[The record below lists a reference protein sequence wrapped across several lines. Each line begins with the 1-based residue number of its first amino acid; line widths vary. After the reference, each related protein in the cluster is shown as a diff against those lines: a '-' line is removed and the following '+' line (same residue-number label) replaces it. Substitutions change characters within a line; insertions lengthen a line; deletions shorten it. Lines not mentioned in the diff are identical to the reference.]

1 MTMGLTVVLVLAA
14 ANLLLKGNGRS
25 PWVLADSYTHFYVAD
40 TFRRARSWRVRLD
53 RFLYDAAVPNHL
65 DYPPLFGTLLA
76 FLLGAGLPARRAQI
90 ARWLPPVF
98 DSASL
103 LTAVACTY
111 WLQSGTPAPFV
122 AAFIWVFSPCTH
134 AQTIAL
140 SGRPLGALLAT
151 ITFTALAK
159 FVVVGMPMAALVTV
173 VSGALL
179 FLANRLAIQAWGLL
193 TVAFAVAW
201 HSLAPVSLLAGAL
214 LVASALTAGEAWR
227 VHRGHWRHMR
237 RLRHLMPKKGWHQLA
252 RFSGRRDTPPRSRQ
266 TRILLRVVALI
277 DLPFV
282 WVFVVAL
289 PGTVTGLRADP
300 VAWACTLWLGTLL
313 VCGTVIQAVPS
324 LRFIG
329 EGFRYFEFAIVPLA
343 LLVARAAVLA
353 GPGTRLTMGLAAA
366 VATGVGLMQI
376 QRAIRAS
383 FLEGTRRDERAV
395 MLTERLRA
403 QNVDRLLVVPLQY
416 ASMLVVEAD
425 KTVLMMLNEV
435 ASDLSDDFYPVMER
449 PPMAYVNEFAIGGVW
464 LDRRYVEA
472 DELGL
477 ADLTLVDE
485 EGPFA
490 CYALPMREPVRHSDN
505 G

>member
-1 MTMGLTVVLVLAA
+1 MTMGLATVVLVLAA

-76 FLLGAGLPARRAQI
+76 FLVGAGWPDRRALT
-90 ARWLPPVF
+90 RWLPAIL
-98 DSASL
+98 DTASL
-103 LTAVACTY
+103 LTAVVCTY
-111 WLQSGTPAPFV
+111 WLQGGMLAPFV
-122 AAFIWVFSPCTH
+122 AALIWVFSPCTH

-140 SGRPLGALLAT
+140 SGRPLGTLLTT

-159 FVVVGMPMAALVTV
+159 CFVIGAPDAALVAV
-173 VSGALL
+173 ASGALL
-179 FLANRLAIQAWGLL
+179 FLANRLAIQAWGFL
-193 TVAFAVAW
+193 TVAFAVVG
-201 HSLAPVSLLAGAL
+201 HSLVPLFLLVGAL
-214 LVASALTAGEAWR
+214 LVASVVTAGEAWR

-252 RFSGRRDTPPRSRQ
+252 RFSGRRSTPPRSRQ
-266 TRILLRVVALI
+266 TRTLLRVVSFI

-282 WVFVVAL
+282 WVLAAAL
-289 PGTVTGLRADP
+289 LGTVTGFLADP
-300 VAWACTLWLGTLL
+300 IAWACSLWLGTFVL
-313 VCGTVIQAVPS
+313 CGAVIQVVPS
-324 LRFIG
+324 FRFIG

-366 VATGVGLMQI
+366 VATGVGLTQI

-395 MLTERLRA
+395 RLTERLRA
-403 QNVDRLLVVPLQY
+403 QNVDRLLVIPLQY

-425 KTVLMMLNEV
+425 KAVLMMLNEV

-449 PPMAYVNEFAIGGVW
+449 PPRAYVNEFAIGGVW

-490 CYALPMREPVRHSDN
+490 CYALPMPEPARHSDN